1 MAGTLSS
8 ERAALIGS
16 IGGNI
21 TASRTDSLERT
32 ARARQAAYQRFL
44 DEVDPRQEL
53 PEDERHRRAKAL
65 ERAHMARMRLLS
77 ADARAERKERC
88 DAVAA

>member
-1 MAGTLSS
+1 MAGTLSP

-16 IGGNI
+16 IGGFT
-21 TASRTDSLERT
+21 TASRTDSHERT
-32 ARARQAAYQRFL
+32 ARARQAAYERYH
-44 DEVDPRQEL
+44 DEVDPRNEL

-77 ADARAERKERC
+77 AEARRKPGDGIE
-88 DAVAA
+88 AAA